1 MRIALVAPL
10 VSAIAEPYVGGAQA
24 LLADLAQGLVQRGHQ
39 VTLFARA
46 GSFVPSVYIEP
57 IAVPASVHPANFSE
71 PLREYPADAI
81 NRVPTDAGFFA
92 QANLFLELFLQ
103 LRGRSAEFDLIHAHA
118 FDWPAFAC
126 SALVHA
132 IPVLHTIHLPA
143 LSVEINSALSVLHR
157 QGHPLTLI
165 TVSHACARTYADY
178 TPIDHVIYN
187 GLNLGTIPFAP
198 VVPAEAP
205 LLFAGRIAP
214 EKGVEAAIEIAKRA
228 GRRLLIAGG
237 IYDRDYYEERIVP
250 QLQGAGEQVTYV
262 GLLERRALWEMM
274 GRSLGLLF
282 PIEWDEPFGL
292 TAVEAMATG
301 TPVIA
306 FRRGAAAEVIRDG
319 EAGFLV
325 EPGDRSQAAAL
336 VDKLRD
342 TSRRQCRAHVETHF
356 ALEKMIE
363 EYEQVY
369 REQVRFVLVGDRE
382 RER

>member
-1 MRIALVAPL
+1 VRVALVAPL
-10 VSAIAEPYVGGAQA
+10 VSAIAEPHVGGAQA
-24 LLADLAQGLVQRGHQ
+24 LLDDLARELVQRGHQ
-39 VTLFARA
+39 VTLFART
-46 GSFVPSVYIEP
+46 GSFVPGVYIEP
-57 IAVPASVHPANFSE
+57 IAVPDSVHPANFSKL
-71 PLREYPADAI
+71 LRESTAMKELPAIKEYPTI
-81 NRVPTDAGFFA
+81 NRGATDAGFFA

-103 LRGRSAEFDLIHAHA
+103 LRRRNAEFDLIHAHA

-143 LSVEINSALSVLHR
+143 LSVEINSALSVLHQ

-178 TPIDHVIYN
+178 TSIDHVIYN
-187 GLNLGTIPFAP
+187 GLDLGAIPFAP

-237 IYDRDYYEERIVP
+237 IYDRDYYEERIVL
-250 QLQGAGEQVTYV
+250 QLQRAGEQMTYV
-262 GLLERRALWEMM
+262 GLLERRALWEIM

-292 TAVEAMATG
+292 AAVEAMATG

-306 FRRGAAAEVIRDG
+306 FRRGAAAEVILDG
-319 EAGFLV
+319 ETGFLI
-325 EPGDRSQAAAL
+325 EPGDRTQAAAL
-336 VDKLRD
+336 VDKLKD
-342 TSRRQCRAHVETHF
+342 ISRRQCRVHVEAHF
-356 ALEKMIE
+356 AIGKMIDAYE
-363 EYEQVY
+363 EVY
-369 REQVRFVLVGDRE
+369 REQV
-382 RER
+382 